1 MKFFL
6 LNFLNLM
13 SCMNRIGLMLVNI
26 FFKIFALFFK
36 IRVEC
41 SFKYLVKHYT
51 LLKSNSPATVGSAL
65 PHSRFQ
71 CMLLLVNK

>member
-13 SCMNRIGLMLVNI
+13 SCKNRNRVKLVNI
-26 FFKIFALFFK
+26 LLKIFSQLFK

-41 SFKYLVKHYT
+41 LFN
-51 LLKSNSPATVGSAL
+51 LLFLALINGS
-65 PHSRFQ
+65 
-71 CMLLLVNK
+71 